1 MNFGGKYNFPISGCL
16 LTWLTVRVIV
26 VFGAVRLGLAVSLA
40 QPAGVLDG
48 AAAAL
53 LLVVTAPAPLVIRLG
68 QGQAGV
74 GASLADLYNYLD
86 DDQS

>member
-1 MNFGGKYNFPISGCL
+1 M
-16 LTWLTVRVIV
+16 TWLTVRVIV
-26 VFGAVRLGLAVSLA
+26 VFGAVRLWLAVSLA
-40 QPAGVLDG
+40 QPTGVLDG

-53 LLVVTAPAPLVIRLG
+53 LLVVTAPAPLVTGLG

-86 DDQS
+86 DLSHDLSSWSLG